1 MSDLNPEIQKLADKL
16 IRSMMHK
23 RQTIGTAES
32 ITGGGFAYYLTS
44 VPGSSQVVKGGLVA
58 YGDAIKI
65 GLLGVNRETI
75 DNCGVVSMEVAVEMA
90 RGIRIRTASHFGVG
104 VTGWAGPEGGDS
116 FSPLGRVYWG
126 LACPDGYFD
135 LKLDLCGDRETIRLE
150 SIKRGM
156 EFLLE
161 YL

>member
-1 MSDLNPEIQKLADKL
+1 MQDINTEIQKLADKI
-16 IRSMMHK
+16 IRTMEHK

-32 ITGGGFAYYLTS
+32 VTGGGFAYNLTEI
-44 VPGSSQVVKGGLVA
+44 PGSSKVLKGGIVA

-90 RGIRIRTASHFGVG
+90 RGIRIRTASHFGIG
-104 VTGWAGPEGGDS
+104 VTGWAGPEGGDE
-116 FSPLGRVYWG
+116 FAPIGRVYWAI
-126 LACPDGYFD
+126 ACPDGYFN
-135 LKLDLCGDRETIRLE
+135 LQLDLTGTRDQIRLQ

-156 EFLLE
+156 EFLIE